1 MRKAVADG
9 ATIDVQ
15 QMLDARRGA
24 AAASRLR
31 KNSHPP
37 LPGNKR
43 TNKGTRACLLAFLFY
58 LAAFA
63 VLYDY
68 VGDGM
73 IALSAFPIIV
83 CGHLYGR
90 WGGVL
95 AGLTLAFVNYQLLDN
110 AGRWPGPMEPGV
122 PFAFASLALVGI
134 GLQAGFFGESRR
146 KVESEIQQR
155 ERTEQQLRS
164 ALEEVHTLRGI
175 VPICAGCKQIRKDDG
190 SWVAVERFI
199 QERSEASFSH
209 GVCPKCAAEQ
219 GLDA

>member
-1 MRKAVADG
+1 MHSTNDSQAPFFPDSTKFGHAMKAPYAG
-9 ATIDVQ
+9 PMENAA
-15 QMLDARRGA
+15 ARRFA
-24 AAASRLR
+24 TTVA
-31 KNSHPP
+31 
-37 LPGNKR
+37 
-43 TNKGTRACLLAFLFY
+43 TFLFY
-58 LAAFA
+58 WAAFA

-83 CGHLYGR
+83 SGHLYGR

-95 AGLTLAFVNYQLLDN
+95 AGLSLAFVNYQLLDN
-110 AGRWPGPMEPGV
+110 AGRWPGPTEPGV

-146 KVESEIQQR
+146 KVESEIHQR

-209 GVCPKCAAEQ
+209 GVCPNCAAEQ
-219 GLDA
+219 GMDA